1 MVSSMGSRALVS
13 LRPAIQATGRLAVAP
28 VGLPRSVRKLIA
40 WPGSGRAAVVSQQPA
55 QPLAATHVG
64 APERADLWCDQLV
77 AEPLMVP
84 LPMVV
89 RHELVDGAEQ
99 PTFPEEDQAVQT
111 LRPDR
116 AHEALRVGVGIGRL
130 DGRQHDPYPALWTIR
145 RNPSVHLLSR
155 SQMSTWW
162 RARNPSTASV
172 SRRAACA
179 MNHPSGVGV
188 EPAT

>member
-99 PTFPEEDQAVQT
+99 PTAP
-111 LRPDR
+111 RR
-116 AHEALRVGVGIGRL
+116 GR
-130 DGRQHDPYPALWTIR
+130 
-145 RNPSVHLLSR
+145 
-155 SQMSTWW
+155 
-162 RARNPSTASV
+162 
-172 SRRAACA
+172 SRRVRSSIVSAAA
-179 MNHPSGVGV
+179 RTAASRAAAAVIARPRR
-188 EPAT
+188 PA